1 LIDFFFIEICAN
13 MRLLKRLGFINR
25 NFGEFFHGKGT
36 PKTFL
41 NGGVQ
46 GTLINFYNPFY
57 NGFYIGD

>member
-1 LIDFFFIEICAN
+1 